1 MSALDTQIST
11 AFTLLS
17 VLLVF
22 VIGYFAAFFPLAQD
36 LIGQSTPDVDADKKA
51 LISKLSAYRVLV
63 GGMLLLTV
71 LTGIILTPLTRR
83 VIAVI
88 SFQGPFPTIGA
99 ALLLVDVML
108 LALFVVTIWVLARIQ
123 RRIRVIRESLP
134 KPPVASGRA

>member
-1 MSALDTQIST
+1 MNTLDTQIST

-22 VIGYFAAFFPLAQD
+22 VIGYFAAFFPLVQD
-36 LIGQSTPDVDADKKA
+36 LIGQATPDVAADKRA
-51 LISKLSAYRVLV
+51 LISKLRSYRVLV
-63 GGMLLLTV
+63 GGVLLLTF

-83 VIAVI
+83 VMAVI

-108 LALFVVTIWVLARIQ
+108 LALFAVTIWVLVRIQ
-123 RRIRVIRESLP
+123 GRIQVIG
-134 KPPVASGRA
+134 ASMR